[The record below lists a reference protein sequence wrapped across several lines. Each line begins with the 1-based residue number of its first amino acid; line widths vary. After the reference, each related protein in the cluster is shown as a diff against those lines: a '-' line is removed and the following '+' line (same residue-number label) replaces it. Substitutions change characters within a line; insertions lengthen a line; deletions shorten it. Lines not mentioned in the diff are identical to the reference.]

1 MKRLLLVLLSL
12 SLLCNLAQI
21 SEAKTNYI
29 NNNEAVICKSKDG
42 ERVWIRGEN
51 LPPININNKNKAI
64 ANSSS
69 KSKSNSKYSSTSD
82 GGGSSIAGQIAK
94 GFVFLGGSAFV
105 LKSLFGVSI
114 FSLFGG
120 AIAGWKAHNLKT
132 TVDGYISSAK
142 DGLKNFFYGNQTVPD
157 QPTGQKGNQGNSE
170 SGTDQPTGQSGSKGD
185 LESETDQPTGQNGG
199 QDSQTSTEAE
209 GSARFNWENFS
220 LTRALLGLDYYIRLA
235 SSKLG
240 GPSIDQANPLYQT
253 IFI

>member
-1 MKRLLLVLLSL
+1 MKRLLSVLLSL
-12 SLLCNLAQI
+12 SIMLTIPLNFVYSTNLDPYVKARLKGK
-21 SEAKTNYI
+21 SVNYF
-29 NNNEAVICKSKDG
+29 NV
-42 ERVWIRGEN
+42 V
-51 LPPININNKNKAI
+51 NNKLEATSKAESR
-64 ANSSS
+64 SSS
-69 KSKSNSKYSSTSD
+69 KSKSNSKSSSTSNG
-82 GGGSSIAGQIAK
+82 GGGSGLGQLLKVGAVV
-94 GFVFLGGSAFV
+94 GASAYG

-157 QPTGQKGNQGNSE
+157 QPTGQNGNQGNSE

-209 GSARFNWENFS
+209 GGAGFNWENFS

-253 IFI
+253 ILI